1 MRITSLKSGSKGNS
15 TLVMSNKFNLL
26 IDTGG
31 SAKDL
36 EYKLLVAEG
45 IDFND
50 IDYIL
55 ITHSHT

>member
-1 MRITSLKSGSKGNS
+1 MRIVSLKSGSKGNS
-15 TLVMSNKFNLL
+15 TLVMSDEFNLL

-31 SAKDL
+31 SAKDF
-36 EYKLLVAEG
+36 EYKLMLSEG
-45 IDFND
+45 FDFTD

>member
-1 MRITSLKSGSKGNS
+1 MRIVSLKSGSKGNS
-15 TLVMSNKFNLL
+15 TLVMSDEFNLL

-36 EYKLLVAEG
+36 EYKLMLSEG
-45 IDFND
+45 FDFTD

>member
-15 TLVMSNKFNLL
+15 TLVMSSKFNLL

-36 EYKLLVAEG
+36 DFLLMKSEG
-45 IDFND
+45 LGFEE